1 MRGNLGAGAGPG
13 NCAPE
18 QAPSG
23 PAHINVHR
31 NIMAVLDIIAGC
43 DRSDQK
49 TELIV

>member
-18 QAPSG
+18 QAPGG
-23 PAHINVHR
+23 PAHINVRR
-31 NIMAVLDIIAGC
+31 NMMAVLDIIAGR

>member
-1 MRGNLGAGAGPG
+1 MRGNLGAAARPG

-18 QAPSG
+18 KPPSG
-23 PAHINVHR
+23 PAYINVR
-31 NIMAVLDIIAGC
+31 CNMMVVLDIIAGR